1 MEVTMLNNDET
12 GLLEFLLRDGVTP
25 SFSFPLDVC
34 EFKVEGLTDEN
45 GSGYRPKT
53 WAKMGQDLRKALIEY
68 SPGREIVVNG
78 ESYVVGGLSFFNPPD
93 LINQARHIFQER
105 LNSPSLKWYNRCLE
119 NRCGWVSKE
128 MNSKIEIDACPVCA
142 EGEVRGNRWYR
153 PEGFAPI
160 LVPFNS
166 KGEKEKT
173 RNKFWKGRSHWMKAE
188 PPRSIQTETTT
199 GRIELPSPLLGD
211 DAEEITHHPMDQIE
225 ELNSLSE
232 RLQLYSS
239 RKEEDNPESGIEL
252 ILINSGLNN
261 SGYWLCPDCG
271 RMELK
276 RNKPFY
282 NGPDNDGHHRPY
294 AAQWRRSEEPSE
306 PRKQEARA
314 ICKTH
319 PLGKEEGEIEANG
332 KIMLG
337 MTFRTDLAL
346 FRFVKPPE
354 FLEGKKLAKL
364 RSFDGGIRAIKEA
377 MVEEIQRTRGFV
389 NREIS
394 GGVRKFAS
402 SNDEGSRLYYTDI
415 FLYDEVSGG
424 AGLTHEVIEH
434 LEELPHIFKQI
445 EQRLSG
451 VECIEATGC
460 DMACINCLLDY
471 RNIREHDRLD
481 RKNGLRL
488 IRYIRHGIL
497 PTLESGEQ
505 DIEIRPSF
513 EARKIANHLK
523 IDTGF
528 EVSIE
533 IKNEHQYFKIRNGK
547 RELNLRPLSQMVK
560 PEHDPILQN
569 ETHRTRTELNLEQAS
584 RYRDGRMYYLHISR
598 FESLRTKVA
607 SVIKGMLLS
616 SDEQDL

>member
-1 MEVTMLNNDET
+1 MENDDK

-34 EFKVEGLTDEN
+34 EFKVSGLTDEN
-45 GSGYRPKT
+45 GKGYRPKT
-53 WAKMGQDLRKALIEY
+53 WASMGQDLRKALVEY

-78 ESYVVGGLSFFNPPD
+78 ESYVIGGLSFFNPPS
-93 LINQARHIFQER
+93 LIHRARHVFQDR
-105 LNSPSLKWYNRCLE
+105 LDSDSLMWYNRCLE
-119 NRCGWVSKE
+119 NRCGWVSKV
-128 MNSKIEIDACPVCA
+128 MNEKLELDACPVCG

-160 LVPFNS
+160 IVPFNS
-166 KGEKEKT
+166 KGEKEKSSS
-173 RNKFWKGRSHWMKAE
+173 KFWRGRAHWMKAE
-188 PPRSIQTETTT
+188 PPRSIKKESVT
-199 GRIELPSPLLGD
+199 GRIELPSPLMGD
-211 DAEEITHHPMDQIE
+211 DAEEILLYPMDHVDGLE
-225 ELNSLSE
+225 DLAT

-239 RKEEDNPESGIEL
+239 QSETQESESGIEL

-276 RNKPFY
+276 QKKPFY

-294 AAQWRRSEEPSE
+294 AADWRPSDDLLDE
-306 PRKQEARA
+306 QKDEARR

-319 PLGKEEGEIEANG
+319 PLGGHEDEHEADG

-346 FRFVKPPE
+346 FRFIKPDE
-354 FLEGKKLAKL
+354 FIEGQKLAKL
-364 RSFDGGIRAIKEA
+364 RTFDGAIRAIKEA

-394 GGVRKFAS
+394 GGVRKFAQVDDQGGR
-402 SNDEGSRLYYTDI
+402 NYFTDI

-424 AGLTHEVIEH
+424 AGLTLEVVQH
-434 LEELPHIFKQI
+434 LEELPRIFDKI

-451 VECIEATGC
+451 VECIESSGC
-460 DMACINCLLDY
+460 DMACINGLLDF

-505 DIEIRPSF
+505 DSERRDSL
-513 EARKIANHLK
+513 EAIKMRNRLEM
-523 IDTGF
+523 DTGM
-528 EVSIE
+528 EVTIRVLES
-533 IKNEHQYFKIRNGK
+533 HQYFEIKHGDRV
-547 RELNLRPLSQMVK
+547 LNLRPLSEMLK
-560 PEHDPILQN
+560 PDKDPIL
-569 ETHRTRTELNLEQAS
+569 RKFPGRGSTELELEQP
-584 RYRDGRMYYLHISR
+584 RRLKEGRMYYLNIGR
-598 FESLRTKVA
+598 FESLRTKLATVL
-607 SVIKGMLLS
+607 KNMLLPT
-616 SDEQDL
+616 DMQDL

>member
-1 MEVTMLNNDET
+1 MENEEK
-12 GLLEFLLRDGVTP
+12 GFLEFLLRDGVTP

-53 WAKMGQDLRKALIEY
+53 WAKMGQDLRKALVEY

-78 ESYVVGGLSFFNPPD
+78 EAYVVGGLSFFNPPN
-93 LINQARHIFQER
+93 LIHQARHVFENR
-105 LNSPSLKWYNRCLE
+105 LESESLMWYNRCLE

-128 MNSKIEIDACPVCA
+128 MGEKLEIEACPVCG

-173 RNKFWKGRSHWMKAE
+173 SGKFWRGRAHWMKAE
-188 PPRSIQTETTT
+188 PPRSMQKESIT
-199 GRIELPSPLLGD
+199 GRIELPSPLMGD
-211 DAEEITHHPMDQIE
+211 GAEEITAHPMDDVEGLEDIA
-225 ELNSLSE
+225 N

-239 RKEEDNPESGIEL
+239 RSTEDDPEGGIEL

-276 RNKPFY
+276 RHLPFY
-282 NGPDNDGHHRPY
+282 KGPDGDGHHRPY
-294 AAQWRRSEEPSE
+294 AAQWRRNDEPSDE
-306 PRKQEARA
+306 ERQEAKA

-319 PLGKEEGEIEANG
+319 PLGKLEGELEADG

-346 FRFVKPPE
+346 FRFIKPME
-354 FLEGKKLAKL
+354 FLEGKHLAKL
-364 RSFDGGIRAIKEA
+364 RPFDGGIRAIKEA

-394 GGVRKFAS
+394 GGVRKFAQVDGQGGRS
-402 SNDEGSRLYYTDI
+402 YFTDI

-424 AGLTHEVIEH
+424 AGLTLEVVQH
-434 LEELPHIFKQI
+434 LDELPGIFAQI
-445 EQRLSG
+445 ERRLSG
-451 VECIEATGC
+451 VECIESSGC
-460 DMACINCLLDY
+460 DMACINCLLDF
-471 RNIREHDRLD
+471 RNIQEHDRLD

-488 IRYIRHGIL
+488 IRYIRHGVL

-505 DIEIRPSF
+505 HDAMRPSL
-513 EARKIANHLK
+513 EAERMRARLE
-523 IDTGF
+523 IDTGL
-528 EVSIE
+528 EVTIRE
-533 IKNEHQYFKIRNGK
+533 ENGHQYFEIRQGAVS
-547 RELNLRPLSQMVK
+547 LNLRPLSEMLK
-560 PEHDPILQN
+560 PEYDPVLRDKHPRQRIELQ
-569 ETHRTRTELNLEQAS
+569 LEQP
-584 RYRDGRMYYLHISR
+584 RPLRDGRMYYLHIAR

-607 SVIKGMLLS
+607 TVLKDMMLPP
-616 SDEQDL
+616 EMQDL